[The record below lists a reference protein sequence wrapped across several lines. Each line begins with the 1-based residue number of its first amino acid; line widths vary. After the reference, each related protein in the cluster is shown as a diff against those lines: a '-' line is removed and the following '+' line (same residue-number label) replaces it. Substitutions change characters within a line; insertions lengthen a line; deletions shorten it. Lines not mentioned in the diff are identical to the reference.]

1 MNKIEYFV
9 KCINYDEN
17 YQLWR
22 HRYFKKQFAPLWEK
36 LNPEYDN
43 IEEIIKTHKYKYDT
57 YPDNDCF
64 HIVIEYTV
72 EIKKVTT
79 IIELL

>member
-22 HRYFKKQFAPLWEK
+22 RRYFKKQFAPLWEK
-36 LNPEYDN
+36 LDPEYDN
-43 IEEIIKTHKYKYDT
+43 IEEIIKAHKYKYDT

-64 HIVIEYTV
+64 HTIIEYNV

-79 IIELL
+79 IIEYL